1 MVNKG
6 KRPAADSALERNIL
20 PFLVCRLFSNAGG
33 RRVCSGWMVFGRS
46 VLPLTLFFLFICQ
59 SRIAAAT
66 PTSYEFDQKL
76 IDVYPALKASF
87 DTPGA

>member
-1 MVNKG
+1 
-6 KRPAADSALERNIL
+6 
-20 PFLVCRLFSNAGG
+20 
-33 RRVCSGWMVFGRS
+33 MVFGRS